1 MQLKRLADDRI
12 QETALPELD
21 VRDVV
26 QRQVEA
32 GEVERALVHVGRDDL
47 TRVAREQQ
55 RLDPVPGAEIERTV
69 DRLADGQV
77 GEHSRRS
84 MDACDAV
91 RVLDV
96 EPIGRD
102 QEVVV
107 RDDAGEPVQQAV
119 TLFGE
124 PCLDQQRR
132 ELVRR
137 RGVAEEEERDQE
149 GEAVGHGSEP
159 APVDL
164 QIDVREDRL
173 AARVQAARDPG
184 ARVAR
189 RRELL
194 PQSCCGLGRRR
205 DGRRLQILTFF
216 DRSQPACTGAS
227 RDPSAFCGL

>member
-1 MQLKRLADDRI
+1 MHRNVSPTTGSEQ
-12 QETALPELD
+12 TALPELD

-47 TRVAREQQ
+47 TRVTREQE
-55 RLDPVPGAEIERTV
+55 RLDPVPGAEVERAV
-69 DRLADGQV
+69 DRLADRQV
-77 GEHSRRS
+77 GEHSRWS

-91 RVLDV
+91 RILDV
-96 EPIGRD
+96 EPVGRD

-137 RGVAEEEERDQE
+137 RRGRR
-149 GEAVGHGSEP
+149 GGG
-159 APVDL
+159 
-164 QIDVREDRL
+164 
-173 AARVQAARDPG
+173 ARSAARDGRARQRAG
-184 ARVAR
+184 AGR
-189 RRELL
+189 
-194 PQSCCGLGRRR
+194 PPGRR
-205 DGRRLQILTFF
+205 
-216 DRSQPACTGAS
+216 A
-227 RDPSAFCGL
+227 